1 MERPRVRIGRA
12 VVTTTVVLW
21 LLEWLSAGPI
31 GLEEA
36 LAIALWVSAVLGAL
50 TVAVHRLDRRRLPV
64 GYQLLA
70 LALVAGT
77 VSSSVHVAFLLV
89 AAAAPELVSDESSRS
104 LAATAAIGFF
114 DGDALFGFWALL
126 AELPRRIGAERRL
139 EEERHALRQEAELA
153 RIRAAL
159 EPHFVLNTL
168 NTIAGLVTSEPRE
181 ARMLIGTLGD
191 LLRDT
196 MPESQR
202 PYHSVRDE
210 VSWLRGF
217 ARIVSSRHRGKLVF
231 EWEVDRSVEDWLL
244 PTLLLQP
251 LLENA
256 VQHGALR
263 RLPPGR
269 VLLSIAGDGGRL
281 RCAVEDDGPGFRP
294 ETARA
299 GGRGLEL
306 VRRRLAL
313 ESADASLEIASAPG
327 RTRAELVLPGRM
339 T

>member
-1 MERPRVRIGRA
+1 LLEVLAEVQRGAGERWGTRRRNGRRRRAEVLASSAVLDSMERPRVRIGRA

-21 LLEWLSAGPI
+21 VLEWLSAGPI
-31 GLEEA
+31 GPDES

-89 AAAAPELVSDESSRS
+89 AAAAHELATYESSRS

-196 MPESQR
+196 MQESQ
-202 PYHSVRDE
+202 
-210 VSWLRGF
+210 G
-217 ARIVSSRHRGKLVF
+217 
-231 EWEVDRSVEDWLL
+231 
-244 PTLLLQP
+244 PTT
-251 LLENA
+251 
-256 VQHGALR
+256 
-263 RLPPGR
+263 
-269 VLLSIAGDGGRL
+269 
-281 RCAVEDDGPGFRP
+281 RCA
-294 ETARA
+294 
-299 GGRGLEL
+299 
-306 VRRRLAL
+306 RRLAGC
-313 ESADASLEIASAPG
+313 AASPAS
-327 RTRAELVLPGRM
+327 
-339 T
+339 